1 MAAQEPYL
9 ILLPVD
15 GSDSSVRAARHCAM
29 LAKALGSRVLVM
41 NVQPRIEAW
50 QTHGIGQKAA
60 EDHLNTLAKEAMDG
74 VAGVLAGGGVEFESI
89 VEFGDAPGAIARV
102 AAERKCS
109 CVIMGTRGQGEFKGL
124 VMGSVGM
131 KVIHLVQVPIT
142 FVH

>member
-1 MAAQEPYL
+1 MAAHEPSL

-15 GSDSSVRAARHCAM
+15 GSESSVRAARHCATIARA
-29 LAKALGSRVLVM
+29 LASRVLVM

-60 EDHLNTLAKEAMDG
+60 EDHLHAQAKEAMEG
-74 VAGVLAGGGVEFESI
+74 AAGVLTGAGVEFESI
-89 VEFGDAPGAIARV
+89 VEFGEAPAAIARV

-109 CVIMGTRGQGEFKGL
+109 SVVMGTRGQGEFKGL